1 MIANRWCADLLGAW
15 RRVRTRRKPD
25 GGSARYDMTPATH
38 DLGYVPRV
46 TIAEGLERLA
56 ESYTRPG

>member
-15 RRVRTRRKPD
+15 RRVVMDREPD
-25 GGSARYDMTPATH
+25 ASARSDMTPATC
-38 DLGYVPRV
+38 DFGYAPRV
-46 TIAEGLERLA
+46 SIDEGRARLA